1 MIEPLP
7 LIKVY
12 SDFIIHIYSF
22 SVGYWQMFYET
33 IGLLTLKCNFSV
45 CSYKKLKG

>member
-1 MIEPLP
+1 MIEPLS

-22 SVGYWQMFYET
+22 SVYTG
-33 IGLLTLKCNFSV
+33 KCFM
-45 CSYKKLKG
+45 KR

>member
-12 SDFIIHIYSF
+12 YDFIIHIYSF
-22 SVGYWQMFYET
+22 MCDTG
-33 IGLLTLKCNFSV
+33 KCFM
-45 CSYKKLKG
+45 KQ